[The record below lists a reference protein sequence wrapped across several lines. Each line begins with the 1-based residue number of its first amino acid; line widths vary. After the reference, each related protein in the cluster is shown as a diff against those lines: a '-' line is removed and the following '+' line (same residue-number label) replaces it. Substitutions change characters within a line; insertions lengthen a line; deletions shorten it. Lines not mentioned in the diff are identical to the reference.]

1 MRNRILVI
9 NFNIDDMLFNRS
21 HLLAC
26 TGLVILHSLIGCRV
40 ETVPA
45 EHALYN
51 GIVIP
56 DQWPPRYAEPD
67 TAAVMPVPYL
77 DNKPL
82 VIPVNVGR
90 QLFVDN
96 FLISETNLTPIYHKP
111 HFYVGNPILEP
122 SAEWENTTEGAPYAA
137 PFSDGIGYDEKERKF
152 KMWYLAGA
160 GSIHKQD
167 KQTFYTGYAESNDG
181 KHWIKPEL
189 DLVKGTCLVDTANR
203 DAATIW
209 LDRKEKD
216 PARRYKMF
224 NVERRPTDR
233 RWQFILKYSPDGIHW
248 SEGVAQSGDLY
259 DRSSVFYNPFRDVWC
274 LSMRYGTKVS
284 SRSRSYL
291 EAKDPETAVSMAHRV
306 RRGIPDK
313 NVVFWFTP
321 DNLEPRHPNF
331 PEVNPG
337 IYNFD
342 AIAYE
347 SIMLGQ
353 YSVWQGPENDICGKL
368 GIQKRN
374 EICLGYSR
382 DGFHFSRPTHE
393 PFLANDTTE
402 GAWNWGNMQSI
413 GGVPLIVGDSLYF
426 YTSGRRLNNIMWDSY
441 TSTGLAVLRRDVF
454 VSMNAGNEEGFLVT
468 EPLIFDGSYFFVNAN
483 VANKNAELLVEL
495 LDENSNVLPGYSR
508 SDCLSLKGKDKT
520 KILVTWKRYKDVS
533 ELKNKVIR
541 VKFYLT
547 QGDIYAFWV
556 SPWSTGESRGY
567 TAGGGPNM
575 NASGV
580 DEPVE

>member
-1 MRNRILVI
+1 
-9 NFNIDDMLFNRS
+9 MLFNRS

-137 PFSDGIGYDEKERKF
+137 PFSDGIWYDEKERKF

-441 TSTGLAVLRRDVF
+441 TSTGLAVLRRDGF

-468 EPLIFDGSYFFVNAN
+468 ESLIFDGSYFFVNAN

>member
-1 MRNRILVI
+1 MCASSTFAQGEV
-9 NFNIDDMLFNRS
+9 
-21 HLLAC
+21 
-26 TGLVILHSLIGCRV
+26 
-40 ETVPA
+40 
-45 EHALYN
+45 LYN
-51 GIVIP
+51 GIVLP
-56 DQWPPRYAEPD
+56 EQWPPRYTEP
-67 TAAVMPVPYL
+67 AKAQEMPVPYL
-77 DNKPL
+77 KNKPA

-90 QLFVDN
+90 QLFVDD
-96 FLISETNLTPIYHKP
+96 FLISETDLIPVYHTPD
-111 HFYVGNPILEP
+111 FYAGNPVLEP
-122 SAEWENTTEGAPYAA
+122 TESWENTTEGAPYAA
-137 PFSDGIGYDEKERKF
+137 PFSDGIWYDEKDGKY

-167 KQTFYTGYAESNDG
+167 KQTFYTGYAESADG
-181 KHWIKPEL
+181 HHWVKPSLE
-189 DLVKGTCLVDTANR
+189 LVKGTCLVDTANR

-216 PARRYKMF
+216 PSKRFKMF

-306 RRGIPDK
+306 RKGVPDK

-321 DNLEPRHPNF
+321 DDKEPHHPNF
-331 PEVNPG
+331 PEVDPG

-342 AIAYE
+342 CIPYE

-353 YSVWQGPENDICGKL
+353 YAVWQGPENNVCGDL

-382 DGFHFSRPTHE
+382 DGFHFSRPSHV
-393 PFLANDTTE
+393 PFMANDTTD
-402 GAWNWGNMQSI
+402 GAWNWGNMQSV

-426 YTSGRRLNNIMWDSY
+426 YCSGRRLNNIMWDSY
-441 TSTGLAVLRRDVF
+441 TSTGLAKLRRDGF
-454 VSMNAGNEEGFLVT
+454 VSIKAGKDEGSLTT
-468 EPLIFDGSYFFVNAN
+468 EPLSFDGKYLFVNADVN
-483 VANKNAELLVEL
+483 GKKSQLAVEI
-495 LDENSNVLPGYSR
+495 LDASGNPIEGYTKKECNSLRNIDS
-508 SDCLSLKGKDKT
+508 T
-520 KILVTWKRYKDVS
+520 KSMITWKNHEDLSGFADRPIK
-533 ELKNKVIR
+533 IR
-541 VKFYLT
+541 FYLKD
-547 QGDIYAFWV
+547 GDLYSFWI
-556 SPWSTGESRGY
+556 SPWQTGESRGY
-567 TAGGGPNM
+567 TAGGGPGL
-575 NASGV
+575 SSTGI
-580 DEPVE
+580 DIP